1 MSNTAV
7 LVIQTLTSLLKVKGG
22 LGLVIYT
29 VYPHTLQKIPTM
41 RTGKFI
47 TLLLGVIISLLSI
60 RAV

>member
-1 MSNTAV
+1 MRNTTV
-7 LVIQTLTSLLKVKGG
+7 LVIQTLTSLLKVKVG
-22 LGLVIYT
+22 LGIVIYT
-29 VYPHTLQKIPTM
+29 VYPYTLHKIPTM